1 VAIGYI
7 RFSLH
12 AKVRRTGVTIGKLL
26 YTEIQDTGI
35 NAVVNMAFEHTL
47 GDGWRMKRLVLIALV
62 LVFLLPH
69 AQALQ
74 MLSGD
79 QVSVDSPIDDDV
91 FAAGGT
97 VTINAPVSGVVLA
110 GGDIIIN
117 APVSGDVFAAG
128 GKIAVNSDV
137 EGKIVAAGGTIDL
150 SGDAKNAVIAG
161 GKVNI
166 RPTTVIS
173 RDAVI
178 SGGSVS
184 NAGTIVG
191 NLTVRAENFYNTG
204 SAGSVDFKKSEGPQ
218 RLQQL
223 MNVFST
229 LVTIGF
235 FILGITLLRVFP
247 AQFFSVE
254 EEVRKSPVKNTVV
267 GFLLILAS
275 VILIAVLAVTL
286 VGFPIALIMGMLF
299 IIALMLSNLFVSFAV
314 GRAIVNA
321 FKFETNDVL
330 IFVLGFVIL
339 SVLFRIPYVGVL
351 IGIVT
356 LSSGFGAIVHAVR
369 ENWQSITARSH
380 CA

>member
-1 VAIGYI
+1 
-7 RFSLH
+7 
-12 AKVRRTGVTIGKLL
+12 
-26 YTEIQDTGI
+26 
-35 NAVVNMAFEHTL
+35 
-47 GDGWRMKRLVLIALV
+47 MKRFLLIALV
-62 LVFLLPH
+62 FVLLLPN

-79 QVSVDSPIDDDV
+79 QVSVESPVDDDV

-97 VTINAPVSGVVLA
+97 VMINAPVSGVVIA

-128 GKIAVNSDV
+128 GQISLNSDV
-137 EGKIVAAGGTIDL
+137 EGKIVAAGGVVDL

-161 GKVNI
+161 GTVNI
-166 RPTTVIS
+166 HPNTVIS

-178 SGGSVS
+178 SGGTVS
-184 NAGTIVG
+184 NAGTIGG

-223 MNVFST
+223 MNVFSI
-229 LVTIGF
+229 LMTIGF
-235 FILGITLLRVFP
+235 LILGIILLKVFP

-254 EEVRKSPVKNTVV
+254 EEVRKSPLKNTVV

-275 VILIAVLAVTL
+275 AILIAVLAATL
-286 VGFPIALIMGMLF
+286 IGFPIAFIMGMLF
-299 IIALMLSNLFVSFAV
+299 IIALMLSTLFVSFAL
-314 GRAIVNA
+314 GRTIFDVL
-321 FKFETNDVL
+321 KFETNDVL

-339 SVLFRIPYVGVL
+339 SLLFRIPYAGWF
-351 IGIVT
+351 IWIVA
-356 LSSGFGAIVHAVR
+356 LSLGFSAIFYAVR
-369 ENWQSITARSH
+369 ENWQSITTSSA
-380 CA
+380 